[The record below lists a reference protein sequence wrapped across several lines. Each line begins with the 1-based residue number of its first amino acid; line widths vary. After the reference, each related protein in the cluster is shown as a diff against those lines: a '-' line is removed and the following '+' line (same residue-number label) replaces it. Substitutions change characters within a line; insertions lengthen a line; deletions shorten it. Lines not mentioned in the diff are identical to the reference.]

1 MAAAESFE
9 VEVVYALPHDQR
21 LMRVMVSSGTTLE
34 QAVRQSGLLD
44 EFPEID
50 LRQASLGVFGRKAAA
65 SDAAKPGDRVEVY
78 RALTVDPKT
87 IRRLR
92 ALSRERRR

>member
-9 VEVVYALPHDQR
+9 VEVVYALPQEQR
-21 LMRVMVSSGTTLE
+21 LIRVVVSAGTTLE
-34 QAVRQSGLLD
+34 QAVRQSGLLN

-65 SDAAKPGDRVEVY
+65 SDAVKPCDRVEVY
-78 RALTVDPKT
+78 RVLKVDPKA

-92 ALSRERRR
+92 ALARERGR